1 MTNIN
6 DIRQKIISIKNIQNI
21 TRAMEKISASKMKK
35 AQNLLQI
42 THPYFEKIFCILKR
56 LVMQNIQFNHPCLKE
71 RKIKC
76 IGYIIISTN
85 RGLTGGLNINLFKK
99 VLYEL
104 KKYQQKKIRIKL
116 VLIGLKAI
124 SFFNFLKHNVI
135 AQESNISDT
144 PKISE
149 ITNPIKI
156 IVNNY
161 NDKNIDKIYIA
172 YNKFINT
179 MTYIPKI
186 KVVLPLSFKQQSYQA
201 DSPNYLYEPDF
212 KSLFHAILPR
222 YIESMVYQF
231 YIENLSSEQAARML
245 AMKSAMDNS
254 ANLVQ
259 ELNIL
264 YNKKRQS
271 NITQELIEIISGSNL
286 VD

>member
-35 AQNLLQI
+35 TQNLLKI
-42 THPYFEKIFCILKR
+42 THPYFEKIFYILQR
-56 LVMQNIQFNHPCLKE
+56 LIMQNMQFNHPYLTE
-71 RKIKC
+71 RKLKC
-76 IGYIIISTN
+76 IGYVIISTN

-99 VLYEL
+99 VLYDLE
-104 KKYQQKKIRIKL
+104 KYQQKNIRIKL
-116 VLIGLKAI
+116 ALIGLKAI
-124 SFFNFLKHNVI
+124 SFFSFLKKDII
-135 AQESNISDT
+135 AQISNISDT

-149 ITNPIKI
+149 IMDPIKI
-156 IVNNY
+156 IINNY

-172 YNKFINT
+172 YNKFVNT
-179 MTYIPKI
+179 MMYTPKI
-186 KVVLPLSFKQQSYQA
+186 KIILPLNFKQKSHQTAST
-201 DSPNYLYEPDF
+201 NYLYEPDF

-231 YIENLSSEQAARML
+231 YIENLSSEQAARMI

-254 ANLVQ
+254 TNLIK